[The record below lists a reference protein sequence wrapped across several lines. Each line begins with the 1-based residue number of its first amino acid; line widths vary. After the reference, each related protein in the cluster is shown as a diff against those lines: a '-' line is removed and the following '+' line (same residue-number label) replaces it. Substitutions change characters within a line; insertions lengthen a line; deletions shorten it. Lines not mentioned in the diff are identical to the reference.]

1 MAQFE
6 SIPAPFLIPLAGTVF
21 GTIMMMVLG
30 YPLVRAWAR
39 RLERRDQPALPDD
52 VNERLA
58 RIEAAV
64 ETIAIEVERISES
77 QRFLTKLQ
85 ADALGA
91 GKPAQEQRR

>member
-6 SIPAPFLIPLAGTVF
+6 DIPPHFLIPLAGTVF

-39 RLERRDQPALPDD
+39 RWERRDQPQMPAD
-52 VNERLA
+52 VSERLA

-64 ETIAIEVERISES
+64 EAIAIEVERISES

-85 ADALGA
+85 SEKLGA
-91 GKPAQEQRR
+91 GNAPTNPRR